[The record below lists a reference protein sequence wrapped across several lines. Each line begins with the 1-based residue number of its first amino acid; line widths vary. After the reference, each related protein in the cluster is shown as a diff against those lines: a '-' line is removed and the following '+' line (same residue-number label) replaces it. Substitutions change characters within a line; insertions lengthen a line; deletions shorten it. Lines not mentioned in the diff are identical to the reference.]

1 VDSISTAPIA
11 PSNTTSPN
19 QQQEQLI
26 RTFGALHAYDD
37 EDHLFVISPD
47 RLGFGVL
54 GDPMSG
60 FDPQAMDGLNALLN
74 LHWPTGAL
82 LQFTLYKSPDIEEAL
97 YDYQQM
103 RKGQEW
109 TSCAN

>member
-37 EDHLFVISPD
+37 EDHLFVTN
-47 RLGFGVL
+47 V
-54 GDPMSG
+54 
-60 FDPQAMDGLNALLN
+60 
-74 LHWPTGAL
+74 
-82 LQFTLYKSPDIEEAL
+82 
-97 YDYQQM
+97 
-103 RKGQEW
+103 
-109 TSCAN
+109 